1 MTIKQRLLLLVGA
14 AILSLV
20 ALTAI
25 NYQQM
30 NKVYDA
36 ANYANVNVVP
46 SIEALN
52 VIAVEF
58 GRARI
63 RVFRHLLATEPQEWD
78 DAEKTIRESREKID
92 KAFKD
97 YEPLVTNDEDKRLLE
112 AERKAFAEYKT
123 AVDALLV
130 MSRSGQVENV
140 KQATKELGPKAVAFN
155 EQLSAHMRFNKTLG
169 EKSAAEGAATRD
181 SASLVSIGIL
191 VAAAVALG
199 IFSFVTVRSITARLD
214 EANTLAGRIAGGDLR
229 SDTARTQSSDEVGQL
244 LKALETMRSQLAHTI
259 GDIVACSN
267 NVASSAAQ
275 LSTTAQQVSVSS
287 EQQSSSTAAAAA
299 AVEELTVSIDHVS
312 TSAEEA
318 NHRAA
323 EAGGQA
329 IDSGKGVE
337 AAAGKIDQVST
348 QVENTAGQIQTLSEQ
363 VRQIDRITVVIRE
376 VADQTTLLALT
387 AAIEAAR
394 AGEPGRGFAVVADEV
409 RKLSSETEAAVT
421 QINQGIVGVAS
432 TIEQQFQDKLSH
444 SNLDRERAALQQFAT
459 QLTTLGHS
467 YEQVMQHQSTVI
479 ATVQSSS
486 QELAA
491 MFMDA
496 VASVQ
501 FQDVTRQQIETTI
514 EALSRLQQHAAT
526 LSERLRQA
534 ENPNFQYQPL
544 SEHLDQ
550 LYSRYV
556 MKQQRTTHKQALHQ
570 SAPGGEPD
578 LPQVELF

>member
-58 GRARI
+58 GRERI

-244 LKALETMRSQLAHTI
+244 LKALETMRSQLARTI

-312 TSAEEA
+312 SSAEEA

-323 EAGGQA
+323 EAGAQA
-329 IDSGKGVE
+329 IDSG
-337 AAAGKIDQVST
+337 
-348 QVENTAGQIQTLSEQ
+348 
-363 VRQIDRITVVIRE
+363 
-376 VADQTTLLALT
+376 
-387 AAIEAAR
+387 
-394 AGEPGRGFAVVADEV
+394 
-409 RKLSSETEAAVT
+409 
-421 QINQGIVGVAS
+421 
-432 TIEQQFQDKLSH
+432 
-444 SNLDRERAALQQFAT
+444 
-459 QLTTLGHS
+459 
-467 YEQVMQHQSTVI
+467 
-479 ATVQSSS
+479 
-486 QELAA
+486 
-491 MFMDA
+491 
-496 VASVQ
+496 
-501 FQDVTRQQIETTI
+501 
-514 EALSRLQQHAAT
+514 
-526 LSERLRQA
+526 
-534 ENPNFQYQPL
+534 
-544 SEHLDQ
+544 
-550 LYSRYV
+550 
-556 MKQQRTTHKQALHQ
+556 
-570 SAPGGEPD
+570 
-578 LPQVELF
+578 